1 MAGAV
6 LQIIDLVAKSLQAV
20 DRALGQ
26 NSNQRMT
33 EHGFK
38 QTATVL
44 VGKLAQ
50 FLQGGV
56 ANTAL
61 GRGDAAQE
69 RGIVIVVDQQAQ
81 PRAQVA
87 NLGAI
92 KKALPP

>member
-6 LQIIDLVAKSLQAV
+6 LQIIDFVAKGLQAV
-20 DRALGQ
+20 DRALRQSGDQ
-26 NSNQRMT
+26 GMT

-38 QTATVL
+38 QTAAVL
-44 VGKLAQ
+44 GGKLAQ

-69 RGIVIVVDQQAQ
+69 RRIVIVVDQQA
-81 PRAQVA
+81 
-87 NLGAI
+87 
-92 KKALPP
+92 